1 MHGDSEGSVGQTNT
15 IQLATKNLACRPVA
29 RISYGEVRSNE
40 ETDQTMPEAE
50 VSGVG
55 GRLGFL
61 RLHFEHFALNWVF
74 LKLLIF
80 KSIESFYNFL
90 EWQCRMPL
98 FQKKKTVE
106 RKL

>member
-1 MHGDSEGSVGQTNT
+1 MHGDSEGSVGRTNT

-40 ETDQTMPEAE
+40 
-50 VSGVG
+50 GGG

-90 EWQCRMPL
+90 E
-98 FQKKKTVE
+98 
-106 RKL
+106 

>member
-1 MHGDSEGSVGQTNT
+1 MHGDSEGSVGRTNT

-55 GRLGFL
+55 GSGGGGGGG
-61 RLHFEHFALNWVF
+61 
-74 LKLLIF
+74 
-80 KSIESFYNFL
+80 
-90 EWQCRMPL
+90 
-98 FQKKKTVE
+98 
-106 RKL
+106 

>member
-1 MHGDSEGSVGQTNT
+1 MHGDSEDSIGRTNT

-29 RISYGEVRSNE
+29 RIFFYGEVRSNE

-50 VSGVG
+50 VSGGGGG
-55 GRLGFL
+55 GRLGFQ

-90 EWQCRMPL
+90 E
-98 FQKKKTVE
+98 
-106 RKL
+106 